1 MPLSKPL
8 FALLIV
14 IVTATVATSLYM
26 SGSPLKARAERFDTQ
41 RINDLEQ
48 IRNALDQYWMN
59 AARLPDSLETL
70 AQQRDP
76 YYFSS
81 LRDPKTGV
89 AYEFKPVTGSNK
101 YELCATFETSV
112 ELYPGKSVRPR
123 LESLQEHKAGYQC
136 FALEIRALTRNGM

>member
-1 MPLSKPL
+1 
-8 FALLIV
+8 
-14 IVTATVATSLYM
+14 M
-26 SGSPLKARAERFDTQ
+26 SGSPSKARAERLDAQ

-89 AYEFKPVTGSNK
+89 PYEFKPVAGSNK
-101 YELCATFETSV
+101 YELCATFETSL
-112 ELYPGKSVRPR
+112 ELYPGKSVHPR

-136 FALEIRALTRNGM
+136 FSLEIRAITQNGM